1 MPVLQQAEIDY
12 YADPAETNEL
22 ILAAVDAYATFWV
35 YSAGVAEFSVET
47 QLDLGLVGNGT
58 DDIVGNVDV
67 DRVQALIDAA
77 TEIYGSDTEKNIRT
91 DLTPADLFTDE
102 FIDPSIGF

>member
-1 MPVLQQAEIDY
+1 MLQQAEVEY
-12 YADPAETNEL
+12 YADPTATNAIIDE
-22 ILAAVDAYATFWV
+22 AVKAYNTFWV
-35 YSAGVAEFSVET
+35 YSPGVAEYSVAT
-47 QLDLGLVGNGT
+47 QLADGLVGNGP

-77 TEIYGSDTEKNIRT
+77 TEIYAGDEEKAIRT
-91 DLTPADLFTDE
+91 DLTPADLFDDQ